1 VISEIKKILFLYGL
15 FSAVIFAQPKFAE
28 YNSMAGSFSRL
39 GFGARGIAMGN
50 SISALTDGNIV
61 TYYNPAL
68 AVFQEGNYFQT
79 SYSFLS
85 LDRSLNFLNFT
96 RKFEFGKRKESSKK
110 KRSTAGISF
119 GIINAGVSNIDERD
133 LQGQKTGTLS
143 TSENQ
148 FFLSLSNRFS
158 AKLAVGV
165 GLKFYYYKL
174 YQDITSSGFGIDLG
188 VLYKY
193 NDNLNF
199 AVVITDINTKY
210 KWDTS
215 KLYGVNGNSTQN
227 DFPLLMKI
235 AAAYKFNDPKINAT
249 VEFEHSNTQTNFLRI
264 GAEYN
269 IIDKLFL
276 RGGLDKISISNF
288 DIPVR
293 PALGFA
299 YSKQFDGLLVGVN
312 YAFAI
317 EPYSAYDQ
325 HIIGLELLF

>member
-1 VISEIKKILFLYGL
+1 M
-15 FSAVIFAQPKFAE
+15 FSTVFFAQSKFAE
-28 YNSMAGSFSRL
+28 YNSMVGSFSRM

-50 SISALTDGNIV
+50 SISALTDGNLV

-96 RKFEFGKRKESSKK
+96 RKFEFGKRKDFSKK

-133 LQGQKTGTLS
+133 LQGEKTGTLS

-158 AKLAVGV
+158 EKIAVGV
-165 GLKFYYYKL
+165 GIKFYYYKL
-174 YQDITSSGFGIDLG
+174 YEDISSSGFGLDLG

-193 NDNLNF
+193 NENLNF
-199 AVVITDINTKY
+199 AAVITDINAKY

-215 KLYGVNGNSTQN
+215 NLYGVNGNSTQN

-235 AAAYKFNDPKINAT
+235 AAAYKFNEPKIVT
-249 VEFEHSNTQTNFLRI
+249 TLEFEHSNAQTDFLRI
-264 GAEYN
+264 GVEYN
-269 IIDKLFL
+269 IVNKLFL
-276 RGGLDKISISNF
+276 RGGLDKISIGNF

-299 YSKQFDGLLVGVN
+299 YSKQINGFLVGVN
-312 YAFAI
+312 YAYAI
-317 EPYSAYDQ
+317 EPYSSYDR
-325 HIIGLELLF
+325 HIVGLELLF